1 MTAAPDGPLTAH
13 GGPPAAHGGP
23 PAAHDGPP
31 AAHAGP
37 LTAHDGLPAA
47 HAGSPAAHAGSL
59 TARDRPGPVPRT
71 APETALSV
79 RQVLTLERVLA
90 GEPEVVA
97 GADRLDRPVRWVHV
111 AEAADVGVMLSGGE
125 MVLTTGVLLAGDEE
139 KQAEYIRSLHRADA
153 AAVVLGL
160 GRAFPAPPDVM
171 RRAAERCGLPL
182 VVLHRPFPFAELTEE
197 VQSRLVRQKF
207 ASVSLSE
214 AVRTA
219 LTALITAGAPLQALL
234 DEIARHSACPVV
246 VTNLAHR
253 VLATAGER
261 SAVDDVLRD
270 WERIARQAGG
280 SEGDGW
286 IRAGLGGRGEIWGR
300 LVLCGHRGD
309 AATGRLLADRA
320 AEALVLHRML
330 GGHGG
335 GTWEEQSAQSLLTDL
350 VGEAVPAR
358 QLLPRAR
365 AAGLPV
371 NRRTFVPLV
380 ARGAEPAGLDR
391 LLRLLGLPGLVAE
404 LSDGLTAILLS
415 LPRDQDAD
423 ALTAHFAA
431 RLHREAARPGP
442 VAGPDTGTGAP
453 PPPGHGPDPGAAR
466 ARAGGTSGRVRAVV
480 AAAAARTD
488 WDEVPA
494 GLREARH
501 VADAVA
507 DSATA
512 RDLPAVVRL
521 GDVHLRGLMRLL
533 RDDPRVQS
541 FAERE
546 LDGLLCEATAT
557 GTAHD
562 LLDVLR
568 TYLATGRNK
577 SRTARLHHVSR
588 PALYRRLEAIQ
599 GRLGVDLDDFEQA
612 ASVHIALLAHDAQQ
626 R

>member
-1 MTAAPDGPLTAH
+1 MTITLEPW
-13 GGPPAAHGGP
+13 
-23 PAAHDGPP
+23 
-31 AAHAGP
+31 
-37 LTAHDGLPAA
+37 
-47 HAGSPAAHAGSL
+47 
-59 TARDRPGPVPRT
+59 GPVEPLE
-71 APETALSV
+71 PALSV
-79 RQVLTLERVLA
+79 RQVLALERVLA

-97 GADRLDRPVRWVHV
+97 GAGQLDRPVRWVHV

-125 MVLTTGVLLAGDEE
+125 MVLTTGVLLAGDDNA
-139 KQAEYIRSLHRADA
+139 QTEYIQSLHRAEA

-171 RRAAERCGLPL
+171 RRAAERCGLPM

-197 VQSRLVRQKF
+197 VQSRLVRRKF
-207 ASVSLSE
+207 AAVSLSE

-219 LTALITAGAPLQALL
+219 LTGLITAGAPLQLLL
-234 DEIARHSACPVV
+234 DEVAQHAACPVV

-286 IRAGLGGRGEIWGR
+286 IRAELGGRGERWGQIM
-300 LVLCGHRGD
+300 LCGHRGD
-309 AATGRLLADRA
+309 TAGGRLLADRA

-330 GGHGG
+330 GGTSAH
-335 GTWEEQSAQSLLTDL
+335 TWEEQSAQSLLTDL
-350 VGEAVPAR
+350 VSGVVPAR

-380 ARGAEPAGLDR
+380 VRDGDPAQLER
-391 LLRLLGLPGLVAE
+391 MLRLLGMAGLVAE
-404 LSDGLTAILLS
+404 LADGATAVLLS
-415 LPRDQDAD
+415 LARDQDAE

-431 RLHREAARPGP
+431 RLRTE
-442 VAGPDTGTGAP
+442 
-453 PPPGHGPDPGAAR
+453 
-466 ARAGGTSGRVRAVV
+466 SGESRTVV
-480 AAAAARTD
+480 AAAAPRIV
-488 WDEVPA
+488 WDDVSA
-494 GLREARH
+494 GLREAQH

-507 DSATA
+507 DSSAA
-512 RDLPAVVRL
+512 LDLPAVVRL
-521 GDVHLRGLMRLL
+521 KDVHLRGLVRLL
-533 RDDPRVQS
+533 RDDPHVQS

-546 LDGLLCEATAT
+546 LDGLLCAA
-557 GTAHD
+557 GDD
-562 LLDVLR
+562 LLAVLR

-577 SRTARLHHVSR
+577 SRTAQLHHVSR
-588 PALYRRLEAIQ
+588 PALYRRLEAIE

-626 R
+626 S

>member
-1 MTAAPDGPLTAH
+1 MTTASE
-13 GGPPAAHGGP
+13 PPP
-23 PAAHDGPP
+23 
-31 AAHAGP
+31 
-37 LTAHDGLPAA
+37 T
-47 HAGSPAAHAGSL
+47 
-59 TARDRPGPVPRT
+59 TRRRPGTSTGRT
-71 APETALSV
+71 PEPALSV
-79 RQVLTLERVLA
+79 RQVLALERVLA

-97 GADRLDRPVRWVHV
+97 GAGRLDRPVRWVHV

-139 KQAEYIRSLHRADA
+139 KQAEYIRSLHRAEA

-160 GRAFPAPPDVM
+160 GRAFPAPPEAM

-197 VQSRLVRQKF
+197 VQCRLVRRKF
-207 ASVSLSE
+207 AAVSLSE
-214 AVRTA
+214 AVRAA

-246 VTNLAHR
+246 VSNLAHR

-261 SAVDDVLRD
+261 PAVDDVLRD
-270 WERIARQAGG
+270 WERIARQAWGHPPGRSGTGGG

-286 IRAGLGGRGEIWGR
+286 IRAELGGRGERWGR
-300 LVLCGHRGD
+300 ITLCGHRGD
-309 AATGRLLADRA
+309 TATGRLLADRA

-330 GGHGG
+330 GGAAGRS
-335 GTWEEQSAQSLLTDL
+335 WEEQSARSLLTDL
-350 VGEAVPAR
+350 ADGTVPAR
-358 QLLPRAR
+358 RLLPRAR

-371 NRRTFVPLV
+371 NRRVFVPLAV
-380 ARGAEPAGLDR
+380 PDGEPGGLDR

-404 LSDGLTAILLS
+404 LAGGVTAVLLS
-415 LPRDQDAD
+415 LARDQDAD
-423 ALTAHFAA
+423 ALAGHFAT
-431 RLHREAARPGP
+431 RLRAEAG
-442 VAGPDTGTGAP
+442 
-453 PPPGHGPDPGAAR
+453 R
-466 ARAGGTSGRVRAVV
+466 AHTVV
-480 AAAAARTD
+480 AAADARTA
-488 WDEVPA
+488 WDDVPA

-507 DSATA
+507 ASAPA
-512 RDLPAVVRL
+512 LGLPAVVRL
-521 GDVHLRGLMRLL
+521 KDVHLRGLVRLL
-533 RDDPRVQS
+533 RENPHVQS

-546 LDGLLCEATAT
+546 LDGLLCDT
-557 GTAHD
+557 GQD

-577 SRTARLHHVSR
+577 SSTARLHHVSR

-612 ASVHIALLAHDAQQ
+612 VSVHIALLAHDAQQ

>member
-1 MTAAPDGPLTAH
+1 MTTTFGTLEP
-13 GGPPAAHGGP
+13 
-23 PAAHDGPP
+23 
-31 AAHAGP
+31 
-37 LTAHDGLPAA
+37 
-47 HAGSPAAHAGSL
+47 
-59 TARDRPGPVPRT
+59 
-71 APETALSV
+71 ALSV

-97 GADRLDRPVRWVHV
+97 GAAQLDRPVRWVHV
-111 AEAADVGVMLSGGE
+111 AEAPDVGVMLSGGE

-139 KQAEYIRSLHRADA
+139 KQAEYIRSLHRAEA

-171 RRAAERCGLPL
+171 RRAAERCGLPM

-197 VQSRLVRQKF
+197 VQARLIRRKF
-207 ASVSLSE
+207 AAVSLSE
-214 AVRTA
+214 SVRTA
-219 LTALITAGAPLQALL
+219 LTGLITAGAPLQRLL
-234 DEIARHSACPVV
+234 DEVAQHSACPVV

-261 SAVDDVLRD
+261 PAVDDVLRD
-270 WERIARQAGG
+270 WERISRQAGG

-286 IRAGLGGRGEIWGR
+286 IRAELGGRGERWGQI
-300 LVLCGHRGD
+300 VLCGYRGD
-309 AATGRLLADRA
+309 TATGRLLADRA

-330 GGHGG
+330 GGNSAH
-335 GTWEEQSAQSLLTDL
+335 TWEEQSAQSLLTDL
-350 VGEAVPAR
+350 VSGVVPAR

-380 ARGAEPAGLDR
+380 VRDGDLAQLDR
-391 LLRLLGLPGLVAE
+391 VLRMLGLSGLVAE
-404 LSDGLTAILLS
+404 LADEATAVLLS
-415 LPRDQDAD
+415 LARDQDAE

-431 RLHREAARPGP
+431 RLRTE
-442 VAGPDTGTGAP
+442 
-453 PPPGHGPDPGAAR
+453 
-466 ARAGGTSGRVRAVV
+466 SGSTKAVV
-480 AAAAARTD
+480 AAADPRIA
-488 WDEVPA
+488 WDDVPA
-494 GLREARH
+494 GLREAQH

-507 DSATA
+507 DSSAA
-512 RDLPAVVRL
+512 LDLPAVVRL
-521 GDVHLRGLMRLL
+521 RDVHLRGLIRLL
-533 RDDPRVQS
+533 RDDPHVQS

-546 LDGLLCEATAT
+546 LDGLLCSADD
-557 GTAHD
+557 D
-562 LLDVLR
+562 LLSVLR

-577 SRTARLHHVSR
+577 SRTAQLHHVSR

-626 R
+626 G

>member
-1 MTAAPDGPLTAH
+1 MSTTLEPLE
-13 GGPPAAHGGP
+13 
-23 PAAHDGPP
+23 
-31 AAHAGP
+31 
-37 LTAHDGLPAA
+37 
-47 HAGSPAAHAGSL
+47 SL
-59 TARDRPGPVPRT
+59 EPT
-71 APETALSV
+71 LSV
-79 RQVLTLERVLA
+79 RQVLMLERVLA

-97 GADRLDRPVRWVHV
+97 GAGQLDRAVRWVHV

-125 MVLTTGVLLAGDEE
+125 MVLTTGVLLAGDDD
-139 KQAEYIRSLHRADA
+139 KQAEYIRSLHRAEA

-171 RRAAERCGLPL
+171 RRAAERCGLPM

-197 VQSRLVRQKF
+197 VQARLVRRKF
-207 ASVSLSE
+207 AAVSMSE
-214 AVRTA
+214 AVRTT
-219 LTALITAGAPLQALL
+219 LTGLITAGAPLQRML
-234 DEIARHSACPVV
+234 DEIAHHSGCPVV

-286 IRAGLGGRGEIWGR
+286 IRAELGGRGERWGQIM
-300 LVLCGHRGD
+300 LCGYRGD
-309 AATGRLLADRA
+309 TATGRLLADRA

-330 GGHGG
+330 GGTSAH
-335 GTWEEQSAQSLLTDL
+335 TWEEQSAQSLLTDL
-350 VGEAVPAR
+350 VSGVVPAR

-380 ARGAEPAGLDR
+380 VRDGDPAELDR
-391 LLRLLGLPGLVAE
+391 VLRLLGLPGIVAE
-404 LSDGLTAILLS
+404 LADGATAVLLS
-415 LPRDQDAD
+415 LARDQDATV
-423 ALTAHFAA
+423 LTANFAA
-431 RLHREAARPGP
+431 RLS
-442 VAGPDTGTGAP
+442 GT
-453 PPPGHGPDPGAAR
+453 
-466 ARAGGTSGRVRAVV
+466 VV
-480 AAAAARTD
+480 AAADPRTA
-488 WDEVPA
+488 WDDVP
-494 GLREARH
+494 GGMREARH

-507 DSATA
+507 SGAL
-512 RDLPAVVRL
+512 DLPAVVRL
-521 GDVHLRGLMRLL
+521 KDVHLRGLVRLL
-533 RDDPRVQS
+533 RDDPHVQS

-546 LDGLLCEATAT
+546 LDGLLCGA
-557 GTAHD
+557 GDD
-562 LLDVLR
+562 LLAVLR

-577 SRTARLHHVSR
+577 SRTAQLHHVSR

-626 R
+626 S